1 MRKKRRQYTKEFKIE
16 AVRLIVEE
24 GRRISEV
31 ARGLG
36 ISENLL
42 HRWNKKYEEG
52 KIEPFPGK
60 GRLSPEDEELRQLRR
75 ENKRLR
81 MERDILKKAV
91 ASSTDRCNTFLKFI
105 SGSLIPQYFSWPLIK
120 PFSDPV

>member
-1 MRKKRRQYTKEFKIE
+1 MGKQRNQYTKEFKIE

-24 GRRISEV
+24 GRRISELS
-31 ARGLG
+31 RELG
-36 ISENLL
+36 VGENLL
-42 HRWNKKYEEG
+42 SSWKKKSAEG

-81 MERDILKKAV
+81 MERDIL
-91 ASSTDRCNTFLKFI
+91 N
-105 SGSLIPQYFSWPLIK
+105 GN
-120 PFSDPV
+120 DPV

>member
-1 MRKKRRQYTKEFKIE
+1 MGKKRRQYTKEFKTE
-16 AVRLIVEE
+16 AVRLVIEE
-24 GRRISEV
+24 GRTISEV
-31 ARGLG
+31 ARDLG
-36 ISENLL
+36 INENLL
-42 HRWNKKYEEG
+42 HRWKKKSEEG

-91 ASSTDRCNTFLKFI
+91 AIFSEE
-105 SGSLIPQYFSWPLIK
+105 PQ
-120 PFSDPV
+120 

>member
-1 MRKKRRQYTKEFKIE
+1 MGKNRRQYTKEFKTE

-31 ARGLG
+31 ARELG
-36 ISENLL
+36 IAENLL
-42 HRWNKKYEEG
+42 RRWKKKYEEG

-60 GRLSPEDEELRQLRR
+60 GRLSPEDDELRQLRR

-91 ASSTDRCNTFLKFI
+91 AIFSEE
-105 SGSLIPQYFSWPLIK
+105 PQ
-120 PFSDPV
+120 

>member
-1 MRKKRRQYTKEFKIE
+1 MGKKRRQYTKEFKVE

-24 GRRISEV
+24 GCRISEV
-31 ARGLG
+31 ARDLG
-36 ISENLL
+36 IAGNLL
-42 HRWNKKYEEG
+42 HRWKKKYEEG

-60 GRLSPEDEELRQLRR
+60 GRLSPEDDELRQLRR

-91 ASSTDRCNTFLKFI
+91 AI
-105 SGSLIPQYFSWPLIK
+105 FSEEP
-120 PFSDPV
+120 